1 MSEASATVRSAF
13 TCRRMTS
20 ACARADSSAHELRV
34 RLDSL
39 VNPLNSVQEKLSRA
53 REAGIEIEIDAFGT
67 GHASIFSFQKIL
79 PNRVKIA
86 REVLLD
92 VEHSQE
98 TRQTLRA
105 ICQLAQSFSADTVA
119 EGIESVQMADTV
131 HLMGCDYMQG
141 FGLSRPK
148 GFEQLLFEL
157 SLASGSES
165 ETKTA

>member
-1 MSEASATVRSAF
+1 MNVTAKSLIATNFIDRVVKSPLCQSGFALEISE
-13 TCRRMTS
+13 
-20 ACARADSSAHELRV
+20 
-34 RLDSL
+34 
-39 VNPLNSVQEKLSRA
+39 SVDFEGHMEEIQEKLSR
-53 REAGIEIEIDAFGT
+53 
-67 GHASIFSFQKIL
+67 
-79 PNRVKIA
+79 A

-119 EGIESVQMADTV
+119 EGIESTQMADTI

-157 SLASGSES
+157 SLASGSDS
-165 ETKTA
+165 QTKTA